1 MVGEI
6 RLFRI
11 KDFYLRKIENKNRNS
26 LQIVSDMLS
35 VAIESSKKT
44 RILYDAHLNYRLM
57 EKYMKVLLEN
67 GLLKAVENSCYLIT
81 RKGKDFLQNYEE
93 YLERCKRIDQEIKDI
108 RKEKLALKNMCF
120 NNVTNLK
127 KNKKPKLL

>member
-1 MVGEI
+1 M
-6 RLFRI
+6 FRI

-44 RILYDAHLNYRLM
+44 RILYDAHLNYRLL

-67 GLLKAVENSCYLIT
+67 GLLKPVENSCYLIT

-108 RKEKLALKNMCF
+108 RKDKLALKNMCF

-127 KNKKPKLL
+127 KNKKPNLL